1 MSVSTEFVTH
11 ALDLL
16 APLGL
21 VEAKRMFG
29 GYGVY
34 ARGVMF
40 AILDDEELFL
50 KADDEAQA
58 TFVAAGCRQWSY
70 PTKAGPQPGPYW
82 RPPDEA
88 HEDPEAMRPWA
99 ALGLQAALR
108 KAAAKAMKGAGKKA
122 KAAPEAKAA
131 PKAKTTSRPK
141 TRATV
146 KAKPAPKARP
156 KPMAPAR
163 KAAARPAAKARK
175 APARRR

>member
-50 KADDEAQA
+50 KADDEAQPA
-58 TFVAAGCRQWSY
+58 FVAAGCRQWSY

-88 HEDPEAMRPWA
+88 HEDPEAMKPWA
-99 ALGLQAALR
+99 ELGLASALR
-108 KAAAKAMKGAGKKA
+108 KAAAKALKGAGR
-122 KAAPEAKAA
+122 KAA
-131 PKAKTTSRPK
+131 PKAK
-141 TRATV
+141 
-146 KAKPAPKARP
+146 PKA
-156 KPMAPAR
+156 
-163 KAAARPAAKARK
+163 K
-175 APARRR
+175 APAKKSPKKPVKKPAKASARRR

>member
-1 MSVSTEFVTH
+1 MSVSTEFVTY

-21 VEAKRMFG
+21 VDAKRMFG

-82 RPPDEA
+82 RPPDET

-99 ALGLQAALR
+99 ELGLAAALR
-108 KAAAKAMKGAGKKA
+108 KAAAKAAKGGGKKA
-122 KAAPEAKAA
+122 KAAPGAKAVRPAKAAARAA
-131 PKAKTTSRPK
+131 PKAK
-141 TRATV
+141 A
-146 KAKPAPKARP
+146 PARK
-156 KPMAPAR
+156 PAR
-163 KAAARPAAKARK
+163 KAAKKPAGKPAARAGK
-175 APARRR
+175 APSRRR